1 MSNLSKT
8 PATWHIHVPIKKLLR
23 YGDKRLGEIVSHPQ
37 GVNGARNELRQ
48 MRENGIEFLV
58 CDSQCD
64 NRNPDGSCAGHPTEE
79 DA

>member
-1 MSNLSKT
+1 MNSLT
-8 PATWHIHVPIKKLLR
+8 QTATRWHIHMPIKTLLQ

-37 GVNGARNELRQ
+37 GVGGARNELRQ

-58 CDSQCD
+58 CDSEC
-64 NRNPDGSCAGHPTEE
+64 RKPDGSCAGHPIEE